1 MATIAKMSKGSKG
14 FQIVKDAAADVVNAV
29 NLASKSEGLHV
40 YALLTLEDGTRV
52 HVSGIAGRNPRRRVN
67 RISQALK
74 AAGNPVETGAIVS
87 LKNANKDAVHVQGL
101 VAADA
106 AALIS

>member
-1 MATIAKMSKGSKG
+1 MSTIAKMSKGSKG

-40 YALLTLEDGTRV
+40 YASLKLESGGTV
-52 HVSGIAGRNPRRRVN
+52 HVSGVAGRNPRRRVN
-67 RISQALK
+67 RISAALK
-74 AAGNPVETGAIVS
+74 AAGNPVESGAIVA
-87 LKNANKDAVHVQGL
+87 LKAQRKDAVHVQGL

>member
-1 MATIAKMSKGSKG
+1 MATIAKLTTGSKG
-14 FQIVKDAAADVVNAV
+14 FCIVKDAAADVVNAV
-29 NLASKSEGLHV
+29 NLATKSEGLHV
-40 YALLTLEDGTRV
+40 YAALKLEDGTTV

-74 AAGNPVETGAIVS
+74 ASGNPVASGAIVA
-87 LKNANKDAVHVQGL
+87 LKAARKDAVHVQGL